1 MLKFKIS
8 LLISIFSIGLAAQNT
23 GLLWKIEKKGYKSS
37 YLFGTIHIQTK
48 SVFSFDSTVYLS
60 IKKCDQFKAE
70 LNFDQAIYMTL
81 ARDMPMPYG
90 LTLDSLYTNKQQ
102 LDTVVSFL
110 KGTIGPQAEMMKSIK
125 PMYIGMFLA
134 QKSLPK
140 DMPEALDK
148 HLFDYAKSE
157 NKTVGGIETVQEQ
170 IDAFNS
176 VTLKEQAEELLD
188 MARKYDNTEL
198 KQEMQKLTKA
208 YIEQDLKLLDE
219 LINED
224 TTEDDTFTQ
233 KVLIDRNYTMQKRIS
248 ADILKTKSFF
258 AVGAGHLGGKEGL
271 INLLRKTGF
280 TVTHIPFSFQVNKN

>member
-8 LLISIFSIGLAAQNT
+8 LLISLFSIGLAAQNT
-23 GLLWKIEKKGYKSS
+23 GLLWKIEKKGHQSS

-60 IKKCDQFKAE
+60 IKKCDKFKAE
-70 LNFDQAIYMTL
+70 LNFDQAIHMTL
-81 ARDMPMPYG
+81 ARDMPMPDG

-148 HLFDYAKSE
+148 YLFEYAKSE
-157 NKTVGGIETVQEQ
+157 NKIVGGLETVQEQ

-176 VTLKEQAEELLD
+176 VSLKEQAEDLLE
-188 MARKYDNTEL
+188 MAREYDNTEL

-224 TTEDDTFTQ
+224 TAEDDTFTQ

-248 ADILKTKSFF
+248 EEILKTKTFF

-271 INLLRKTGF
+271 INLLRKRGF